1 MMKTALATAAL
12 AAVVLSP
19 TPAHAGLRSTYQARY
34 DEVAKRHGARAP
46 GRNILKYGMRNGRR
60 ASHRQ
65 LARSAAT
72 LKRMLTVVR
81 RRPPARYAAPV
92 ATLSPTRS
100 VATTPTATPVA
111 SGGGG
116 GCGGGYRGLY
126 QFDCQTWQSVGG
138 SGDPAAASPA
148 EQTRRAA
155 ILRSRRGSSPWPN
168 CGGGS
173 LASIA
178 QCESG
183 GNPSAVG

>member
-1 MMKTALATAAL
+1 MMKTAILTSAL

-19 TPAHAGLRSTYQARY
+19 IPAHAGLRSTYQARY

-46 GRNILKYGMRNGRR
+46 GRNILKYGMRAGRPATR
-60 ASHRQ
+60 AQ

-72 LKRMLTVVR
+72 LRRMLTVVR
-81 RRPPARYAAPV
+81 RTPSAGYAAPV
-92 ATLSPTRS
+92 AALSPTRS
-100 VATTPTATPVA
+100 VATTTPAPAATAPP
-111 SGGGG
+111 SSS
-116 GCGGGYRGLY
+116 CGGGYRGLY